1 MIEIL
6 SYWFFIWFL
15 LFIIGIIKQNPLWIL
30 IISYIL
36 TFIEFLYLVYKK
48 TNNYNIIKF
57 VIINIIIK
65 FIPIFIILYRTK
77 FNFKINIDDIKLGF
91 IIIMLY
97 IIFMSIVNINPIN
110 SYNKM
115 LNSYIN
121 NDNNYKTFISRLY
134 DDIYN
139 FWNSRG
145 TRL

>member
-15 LFIIGIIKQNPLWIL
+15 LFIIGIVKQNPLWIL

-65 FIPIFIILYRTK
+65 FIPIFIILYRFN
-77 FNFKINIDDIKLGF
+77 FNFKINIDDIKFGF

-97 IIFMSIVNINPIN
+97 IIFMSIVNINPID

-139 FWNSRG
+139 FWNSRS